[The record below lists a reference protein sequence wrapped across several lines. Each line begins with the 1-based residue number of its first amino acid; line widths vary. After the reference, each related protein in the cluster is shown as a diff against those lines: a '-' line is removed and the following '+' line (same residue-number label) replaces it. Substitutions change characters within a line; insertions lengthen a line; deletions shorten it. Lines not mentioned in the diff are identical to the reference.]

1 MEYLYFINNRILSLA
16 NNLDVPFN
24 CFCMYDLRIN
34 LYSQCYWSILTK
46 LSWSFLLVIYF
57 LSWREYKVLSVSFWS
72 YISCNTCHKQWSCS
86 GLFPELFGDVN
97 SLFSFFFFFLFLS
110 LLWNYFVFWYCFLN
124 CFRYKFVTKWC
135 DNVDGEMRSLPC
147 ETAWGLFYFPCWC
160 GYVAESFNFSIN
172 CLQQIDNLI
181 LSFQMIKCNFFQLIL
196 SV

>member
-24 CFCMYDLRIN
+24 CFCMSDLRIN

-72 YISCNTCHKQWSCS
+72 YISCITCHKQWSCS

-97 SLFSFFFFFLFLS
+97 SLFSFFFSSFFSLYCEIILYFDIVFLIASGTS
-110 LLWNYFVFWYCFLN
+110 LSRSDVTMLTEKCVHYLVKQPEVYFIFL
-124 CFRYKFVTKWC
+124 
-135 DNVDGEMRSLPC
+135 VDVYML
-147 ETAWGLFYFPCWC
+147 L
-160 GYVAESFNFSIN
+160 
-172 CLQQIDNLI
+172 NL
-181 LSFQMIKCNFFQLIL
+181 LIFL
-196 SV
+196 